1 MLELGRTTTAYMSGY
16 NRSRIHQAA
25 LYAGEVRLLGLQ
37 ANGAMPVGESIVR
50 VDWDTWN
57 TDVCVLGAG
66 AIGDDERSVSIDMQ
80 AQCAGRASVR
90 CIIRTSGG
98 GRYTQWYSIRVLEAP
113 VMQGDTWV
121 QGASHVTVVAP

>member
-25 LYAGEVRLLGLQ
+25 LYAGEVRLLGLN
-37 ANGAMPVGESIVR
+37 ANGAMPVGETVASV
-50 VDWDTWN
+50 VWDTWN

-66 AIGDDERSVSIDMQ
+66 AIEADGRSVTIDMK
-80 AQCAGRASVR
+80 AQCSGRASVR
-90 CIIRTSGG
+90 CIVTTSGG
-98 GRYTQWYSIRVLEAP
+98 GKYTQWYSIRVLEAP

-121 QGASHVTVVAP
+121 NGASHVVVTA